1 MLRQSI
7 NSLYI
12 SNFKCSLQAIKSCFP
27 VLDIIYNY
35 PFYKGI
41 NKLLLTKRDNAFIAS
56 IYKP

>member
-1 MLRQSI
+1 
-7 NSLYI
+7 
-12 SNFKCSLQAIKSCFP
+12 LQAIKSCFP